1 MLEGVPSGKID
12 VVPMGVDLTVFRPDE
27 RYVETDRERLRIG
40 RNDIVILCIGRM
52 VWEKGI
58 YDYLHAAATVMR
70 DPALKDCPV
79 KFLVV
84 GKGQELQG
92 VHERAARLS
101 LGDTFVLREEYPY
114 QQICRLHNLCDIF
127 VLPSIATKTW
137 QEQFGMVLIESMACG
152 KPVISTLSGS
162 IPEVVGDAGILVQ
175 PNDHLSL
182 YKAAKQLMLDREL
195 RAELGRRG
203 LERARERYDSRKTAE
218 RIGQIFEKVL
228 CRCSD
233 KEDPDG
239 MYEEGMATW
248 NRGHRLRGFD
258 TVRKAFFMDPDR
270 ADVIDSLVRM
280 GMELKRY
287 ETVEKALREYLSYH
301 PVNFDALISL
311 SEVLVCLGRTRD
323 AEEELRKVFI
333 FNKENRRAC
342 ELRDRLSSISP
353 AQKTPV

>member
-1 MLEGVPSGKID
+1 M
-12 VVPMGVDLTVFRPDE
+12 
-27 RYVETDRERLRIG
+27 
-40 RNDIVILCIGRM
+40 
-52 VWEKGI
+52 
-58 YDYLHAAATVMR
+58 
-70 DPALKDCPV
+70 
-79 KFLVV
+79 
-84 GKGQELQG
+84 
-92 VHERAARLS
+92 
-101 LGDTFVLREEYPY
+101 
-114 QQICRLHNLCDIF
+114 
-127 VLPSIATKTW
+127 
-137 QEQFGMVLIESMACG
+137 
-152 KPVISTLSGS
+152 
-162 IPEVVGDAGILVQ
+162 
-175 PNDHLSL
+175 
-182 YKAAKQLMLDREL
+182 YK
-195 RAELGRRG
+195 
-203 LERARERYDSRKTAE
+203 
-218 RIGQIFEKVL
+218 
-228 CRCSD
+228 
-233 KEDPDG
+233 
-239 MYEEGMATW
+239 EGMATW